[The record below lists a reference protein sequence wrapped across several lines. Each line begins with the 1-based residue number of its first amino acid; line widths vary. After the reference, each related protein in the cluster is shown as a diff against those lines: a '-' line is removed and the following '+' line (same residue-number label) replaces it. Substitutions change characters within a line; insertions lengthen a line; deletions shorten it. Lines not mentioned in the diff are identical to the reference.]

1 MAFSL
6 ERSSGCRYDYL
17 QIKEKDGSILRKLC
31 GTNPGEFISKDN
43 ELIIE
48 FKSDSSVSYQGFK
61 AKYFELLASSSPIP
75 TPEMS
80 K

>member
-1 MAFSL
+1 M
-6 ERSSGCRYDYL
+6 
-17 QIKEKDGSILRKLC
+17 KEKDGSISKTLC
-31 GTNPGEFISKDN
+31 GTNPGQFVSKDN

-61 AKYFELLASSSPIP
+61 AKYFEVLASSGPIP
-75 TPEMS
+75 TPEVR